1 MGIHTSSGNRV
12 SSTTAVLK
20 KQSFVAIEGQTLFV
34 VTLFTLTDAYLI
46 MVNDTKQAGVVRAG
60 QNLTLPMGA
69 PEGSLIEVW
78 N

>member
-1 MGIHTSSGNRV
+1 MSSGGRI
-12 SSTTAVLK
+12 SSTTAVMK
-20 KQSFVAIEGQTLFV
+20 KQSFIATEGQVLFT
-34 VTLFTLTDAYLI
+34 VTTFTLTDAFII

-60 QNLTLPMGA
+60 QDLTLPMGA